1 MKHVCLWLL
10 PWISIVCPTLC
21 YTSHSYSAERPNFVF
36 LIADDH
42 RYDAMSC
49 VQHEQAEAGRFPWFK
64 TPNMDRLAAEGT
76 RFRNSFVTLSLC
88 SPSRACFLTG
98 QYGHRNGIWN
108 NTTPLGEQ
116 SATYASLLQK
126 ADYSTGYVGKW
137 HMGNQS
143 ARPGF
148 DWFASPT
155 GQSRYLD
162 PIFLL
167 NGTPT
172 PQSGWIDDISGDFAV
187 RFLESERNPE
197 KPFLLS
203 VGFKSPHGPFDP
215 PTRLKDIFSGELSNP
230 LPNHGIKPGFNP
242 QLSSARPAANPEGK
256 IPVNLNYF
264 RCIAGIDENVGKIL
278 KALDRLGL
286 SQNTVVVYT
295 SDNGFYLGEHGLG
308 DKRSAY
314 DESLR
319 IPLIIRDPRTSSR
332 GTLSDEIVLN
342 IDIAP
347 TFLDLAGAEVPQAMQ
362 GKSIQPLLA
371 RTPTSEPF
379 RTSFFY
385 EYFFE
390 RGGKPQLNQGAGTV
404 PGAGGYNTPT
414 TTAVR
419 TLTHKLIK
427 YQDHPEWTE
436 LFDLRSD
443 PYETRNLVSDF
454 AQHDVLQQ
462 LEAEYDRLAQV
473 VDYTLPA
480 GLEKP

>member
-1 MKHVCLWLL
+1 MPTSLSASFGDELDDEPIRSTYRSGKPINANTTSLAHLLVGFATILHIVFGLLILGSPFYWPTIVRQIPSLSCTTLRLVGITTRSVVHLSLPTQVLRLDKSLAMKHVCLWLL

-126 ADYSTGYVGKW
+126 AGYSTGYVGKW

-230 LPNHGIKPGFNP
+230 LPNHGIKLGFNP

-295 SDNGFYLGEHGLG
+295 SDNGF
-308 DKRSAY
+308 
-314 DESLR
+314 
-319 IPLIIRDPRTSSR
+319 
-332 GTLSDEIVLN
+332 
-342 IDIAP
+342 
-347 TFLDLAGAEVPQAMQ
+347 
-362 GKSIQPLLA
+362 
-371 RTPTSEPF
+371 
-379 RTSFFY
+379 
-385 EYFFE
+385 
-390 RGGKPQLNQGAGTV
+390 
-404 PGAGGYNTPT
+404 
-414 TTAVR
+414 
-419 TLTHKLIK
+419 
-427 YQDHPEWTE
+427 
-436 LFDLRSD
+436 
-443 PYETRNLVSDF
+443 
-454 AQHDVLQQ
+454 
-462 LEAEYDRLAQV
+462 
-473 VDYTLPA
+473 
-480 GLEKP
+480 